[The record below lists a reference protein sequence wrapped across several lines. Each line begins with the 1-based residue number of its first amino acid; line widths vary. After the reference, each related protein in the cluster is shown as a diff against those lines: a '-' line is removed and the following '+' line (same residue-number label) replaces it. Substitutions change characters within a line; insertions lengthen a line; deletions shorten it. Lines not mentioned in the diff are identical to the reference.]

1 MTRISPVT
9 PRADWAPGRVED
21 ISMGEGQPL
30 VTPGGV
36 VAFYDTHPINEHE
49 ILRKL
54 AAQGVDPDACTEN
67 DLQAFDQD
75 HYGGF
80 EATDALAEAG
90 DIRPEHLVLDV
101 CSGLGGP
108 ARYVAFRIG
117 CRVTGIDLTTSRVEA
132 ARRLTARVGLTALV
146 EFVQGDATRMPF
158 PDQSYDRVFGQEA
171 WVHIEDKTALVRE
184 IHRVLKPG
192 GLVAFTDIVAVRPL
206 TAERTAQLAGE
217 MQFPPIVTAEQ
228 YLAAFA
234 RAGFHIDRHDD
245 LTADWKAIL
254 IARLEMYRSLR
265 DTTIERF
272 GQAHY
277 ETWDRKY
284 AAFVGLYVADALGG
298 ARIVARRS
306 T

>member
-1 MTRISPVT
+1 MGNAAQSVT
-9 PRADWAPGRVED
+9 PA
-21 ISMGEGQPL
+21 
-30 VTPGGV
+30 GV

-54 AAQGVDPDACTEN
+54 AAKGVDPDACTEN
-67 DLQAFDQD
+67 DLKEFDQD

-80 EATDALAEAG
+80 EATDALAQAG

-117 CRVTGIDLTTSRVEA
+117 CRVSGIDLTASRVEA
-132 ARRLTARVGLTALV
+132 ARRLTARVGLTDRV

-158 PDQSYDRVFGQEA
+158 PSQSYDRVFGQEA

-192 GLVAFTDIVAVRPL
+192 GLVAFTDIVSVRPL
-206 TAERTAQLAGE
+206 TAEQNAQLAGE
-217 MQFPPIVTAEQ
+217 MQFPPIVTAAR
-228 YLAAFA
+228 YLEELTG
-234 RAGFHIDRHDD
+234 AGFRIERHDD

-254 IARLEMYRSLR
+254 VARLEMYRSLR

-272 GQAHY
+272 GQEHY
-277 ETWDRKY
+277 DRWDRKY
-284 AAFVGLYVADALGG
+284 AAFVGLYAADALGG
-298 ARIVARRS
+298 TRIVARRS
-306 T
+306 